1 MTDFATKHDGSEDN
15 EVPNSPSMT
24 STPSTSNS
32 ELNDNLDHNNNT
44 EATGEK
50 KAKDKTNTSRSF
62 FRSPSRIPNLNIY
75 GTTKEF
81 VNEVNNHGV
90 QFQLEIVGIG
100 IKFEQSFATKLP
112 NNEAKFEV
120 KVKFSLKNSIDLK
133 SELKYKTERFN
144 INKNIAVCKEP
155 IKIQAETYA
164 NRRWTYNTYDDKTSK
179 RRLPIYSYSAP
190 IIFEAN
196 IYGKRTQSKNAGRTG
211 SSTLRLACDVG
222 HHNGE
227 QTIKLP
233 LTNIVAGENILKI
246 KENKIGTME
255 IKLKLHHVDN
265 LETNF
270 LAIRE
275 KENQRRRNI
284 LTQRLLIPTS
294 RSNIT
299 PNSGCATNVGRILY
313 YVDILTKE
321 AQPLIDLCLYL
332 SLVIKWKSQ
341 GVGNRGSYIA
351 STGLMFGW
359 YILTKNISYWP
370 VVIPTLLFMYN
381 RWYWTIHESKS
392 ERNATTWKDNIVNVK
407 PTSGSLGKE
416 ADTVRDITKSIS
428 QINQVLC
435 HVRMHWFFGISIVGV
450 LLLIQI
456 DLADEMISYSGV
468 LAILSQEPNI
478 MTMLELISEWL
489 QRQKKDGPHGVLTF
503 YLWTSIFVAGGTSI
517 AMACTWWFGITSL
530 LKLLL
535 VPLFFIWDYGWM
547 LTTGVVAAAASLWYV
562 PVKFLK
568 REGLPQSSNLTFVNG
583 RKWAITEI
591 IKSSELMPG
600 EFILSLSWLFRQGAT
615 LLFLSKTCFSFL
627 FLDNIAEQTNGSL
640 LPSGLTTPPV
650 SPSQT
655 TTVVL
660 VTPTGSPPQ
669 RTTNMLMGNRPKQR
683 LSSCTWT
690 CVLMVVLP
698 LLTALYALE
707 MIQRSLTIHILTKFE
722 SLKPTN
728 PEGCCGPKSCMEEE
742 AQNSKHICLHSE
754 MSAATKE
761 SACFWLRT
769 PGCCGVGSCL
779 EAQDSEAQCISMEI
793 NATSEKSSCTWV
805 GKNSEFWVPA
815 TLSEW
820 YRFYQSERW
829 RLSEWLEFWVPAEWR
844 ELVLDQTSWLLADEL
859 RTGICVLSGSL
870 VLLFLV
876 RRCQTAPSLPA
887 PSSFFLSPPPS
898 LWSPGPAPSLPSPSL
913 SRLTTHRTT
922 AKEGGKSSCK
932 SWGRCCCSF
941 IFLGIIACGVVYYK
955 TSGSDVLLGNQ
966 PSFDFDNN

>member
-1 MTDFATKHDGSEDN
+1 MTDVATKHESSEDN
-15 EVPNSPSMT
+15 EVQYSPSKP

-62 FRSPSRIPNLNIY
+62 FRPPSRIPNLNIY

-81 VNEVNNHGV
+81 LNEVNNHGV
-90 QFQLEIVGIG
+90 QFQLEIVGIR

-370 VVIPTLLFMYN
+370 Y
-381 RWYWTIHESKS
+381 
-392 ERNATTWKDNIVNVK
+392 
-407 PTSGSLGKE
+407 
-416 ADTVRDITKSIS
+416 
-428 QINQVLC
+428 
-435 HVRMHWFFGISIVGV
+435 
-450 LLLIQI
+450 
-456 DLADEMISYSGV
+456 
-468 LAILSQEPNI
+468 
-478 MTMLELISEWL
+478 
-489 QRQKKDGPHGVLTF
+489 
-503 YLWTSIFVAGGTSI
+503 
-517 AMACTWWFGITSL
+517 
-530 LKLLL
+530 
-535 VPLFFIWDYGWM
+535 
-547 LTTGVVAAAASLWYV
+547 
-562 PVKFLK
+562 
-568 REGLPQSSNLTFVNG
+568 
-583 RKWAITEI
+583 RK
-591 IKSSELMPG
+591 
-600 EFILSLSWLFRQGAT
+600 
-615 LLFLSKTCFSFL
+615 
-627 FLDNIAEQTNGSL
+627 
-640 LPSGLTTPPV
+640 
-650 SPSQT
+650 
-655 TTVVL
+655 
-660 VTPTGSPPQ
+660 
-669 RTTNMLMGNRPKQR
+669 
-683 LSSCTWT
+683 
-690 CVLMVVLP
+690 
-698 LLTALYALE
+698 
-707 MIQRSLTIHILTKFE
+707 
-722 SLKPTN
+722 
-728 PEGCCGPKSCMEEE
+728 
-742 AQNSKHICLHSE
+742 
-754 MSAATKE
+754 
-761 SACFWLRT
+761 
-769 PGCCGVGSCL
+769 
-779 EAQDSEAQCISMEI
+779 
-793 NATSEKSSCTWV
+793 
-805 GKNSEFWVPA
+805 
-815 TLSEW
+815 
-820 YRFYQSERW
+820 
-829 RLSEWLEFWVPAEWR
+829 
-844 ELVLDQTSWLLADEL
+844 
-859 RTGICVLSGSL
+859 
-870 VLLFLV
+870 
-876 RRCQTAPSLPA
+876 
-887 PSSFFLSPPPS
+887 
-898 LWSPGPAPSLPSPSL
+898 
-913 SRLTTHRTT
+913 
-922 AKEGGKSSCK
+922 
-932 SWGRCCCSF
+932 
-941 IFLGIIACGVVYYK
+941 
-955 TSGSDVLLGNQ
+955 
-966 PSFDFDNN
+966 